1 MADIKIN
8 GVTYPAKKRAVL
20 PGANGEPQVFELPE
34 EPDAELNGHS
44 ENAVQ
49 NKVIHNAITAE
60 AAARAAADEEIHQH
74 LTSPYNFKGS
84 LASAAALPEASAA
97 NANDTYYLIAE
108 KYRVTS
114 NGTAWE
120 QSSMEESQ
128 YTDELAEV
136 KSALDDTNKTLD
148 SLEQFT
154 RKSIPKDFSINKNVT
169 AGSYSGSTKILDADI
184 PQGQVY
190 TLRVSITAEH
200 GGIIFYEQ
208 HKDGT
213 YKALSYNLSLDTDL
227 AFTAEKDVSHF
238 SMYTAH
244 GFSSAGT
251 VSVAAKYT
259 VVTDGSLE
267 ERVESM
273 EAGLGNTVSKES
285 MEFMHLVNMPAS
297 VNRIDPSKY
306 QHGKQIN
313 WAFGQVTDSANSALY
328 YLDVNPGDTVY
339 FWRYHDRSVIE
350 GYSNSVAVFDGNGNF
365 ITRGGIAGNQ
375 YSYTV
380 PENVY
385 KLGLNFNESHLN
397 AGDKIM
403 AVINSAD
410 NPGEYIPFR
419 NANNAY
425 FSTDE
430 FLRDVDFNQ
439 LLPLSCKLPEDG
451 FIKSYGHA
459 GLSAYYPLNT
469 APAIIGAKKAGL
481 GGVEVDVQITSDGVY
496 VLFHDEDLRRVG
508 GTQQQTIASM
518 TYAQL
523 QQFDYG
529 SWFSPRF
536 AGTEI
541 CTLDK
546 AAQLCRELGL
556 EIWLDCK
563 AVKTQ
568 EQFLGAKTILDKWG
582 IADKSYWIVSS
593 FVNIWT
599 AIPDAKV
606 LFAAGNALTGNM
618 WDNPDTGWFNSFNGN
633 FPDDKKEYK
642 DGLPVVP
649 DGVWFGVTQ
658 NYALMDGSYGIAGLI
673 HESELAKER
682 NIKYGFYAVDDIDTI
697 AELSENVPHQQ
708 YFASNAIAY
717 QTALNAHYGI
727 TKADYLLDV

>member
-1 MADIKIN
+1 MANKVSKLKFNNVTYDLADESSRVAIN
-8 GVTYPAKKRAVL
+8 NLEGQLEATRVDLNNMRAAVGSPLTATTTSAMTNTSKVYVYTGTTTTVSGVT
-20 PGANGEPQVFELPE
+20 F
-34 EPDAELNGHS
+34 
-44 ENAVQ
+44 
-49 NKVIHNAITAE
+49 TAGNWYYHDGTKWQLGGTYNE
-60 AAARAAADEEIHQH
+60 TALETDTTLTVSGAAADAKVTGDKVTE
-74 LTSPYNFKGS
+74 LKN
-84 LASAAALPEASAA
+84 ALGQT
-97 NANDTYYLIAE
+97 NDI
-108 KYRVTS
+108 
-114 NGTAWE
+114 
-120 QSSMEESQ
+120 
-128 YTDELAEV
+128 
-136 KSALDDTNKTLD
+136 LD
-148 SLEQFT
+148 SLERFT
-154 RKSIPKDFSINKNVT
+154 RKTVTREFSADESVT
-169 AGSYSGSTKILDADI
+169 SGSYSASTHILDADI
-184 PQGQVY
+184 PEGQTY
-190 TLRVSITAEH
+190 TVRISTTATHGNITIYEH
-200 GGIIFYEQ
+200 
-208 HKDGT
+208 HTDGS
-213 YKALSYNLSLDTDL
+213 YRALSYNVAVDTDL
-227 AFTAEKDVSHF
+227 QYTAGKDVS
-238 SMYTAH
+238 
-244 GFSSAGT
+244 GFNLLVANGGFTSAGVVSIT
-251 VSVAAKYT
+251 VTYA
-259 VVTDGSLE
+259 VVTEGSLE

-285 MEFMHLVNMPAS
+285 MEFLNLVNMPAS

-313 WAFGQVTDSANSALY
+313 WAFGQVTDSASSALY

-339 FWRYHDRSVIE
+339 FWRYHKRSVIE
-350 GYSNSVAVFDGNGNF
+350 GYSNSIAVFDENGNF
-365 ITRGGIAGNQ
+365 ITRGGIGGNQ

-385 KLGLNFNESHLN
+385 KLGLNFNENHLN
-397 AGDKIM
+397 AGDKMM
-403 AVINSAD
+403 AVINSAT
-410 NPGEYIPFR
+410 NPGVYIPFH

-508 GTQQQTIASM
+508 GTQQQTIAGM